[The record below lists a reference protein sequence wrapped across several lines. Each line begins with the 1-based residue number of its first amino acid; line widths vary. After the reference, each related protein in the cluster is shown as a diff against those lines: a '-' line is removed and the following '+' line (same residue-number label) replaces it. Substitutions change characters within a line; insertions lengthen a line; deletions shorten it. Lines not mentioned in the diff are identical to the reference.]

1 MAETVEELKQDI
13 VDRFAALSDDD
24 KDTLTSMVGT
34 QEFRVLG
41 KVLGPELSGIAN
53 FTAMSPAVKP
63 KRRGLA
69 TR

>member
-1 MAETVEELKQDI
+1 MAETVDELKQDI
-13 VDRFAALSDDD
+13 IDRFVALSDDD
-24 KDTLTSMVGT
+24 KDTLTSMIGT

-53 FTAMSPAVKP
+53 FSSITPGVKP

>member
-13 VDRFAALSDDD
+13 IDRFAALSDDD

-34 QEFRVLG
+34 QEFRILG
-41 KVLGPELSGIAN
+41 KVLGPEISRIAN
-53 FTAMSPAVKP
+53 LADIKP
-63 KRRGLA
+63 TRKPRKRGLA